1 MAKGKLIVIE
11 GLDGSGKATQTQILL
26 ERLIG
31 EGKIA
36 NKVSFPDYDKPS
48 SVLVKMY
55 LGGDFGKDADSVNP
69 YVASTFYAVDRVASY
84 LTTWQKDYLNGNI
97 ILADRYATSNAIY
110 QLSKVNLGEE
120 DAFIN
125 WLEDFEYNK
134 LNIPKPD
141 AVIYL
146 DVEPKISQ
154 RLITNRYNGDNSK
167 KDIHESNFNFL
178 LNCRKTALYVANKLD
193 WKVIKCDDSQN
204 IRPLNDIANDIYDTL
219 KNLHII

>member
-26 ERLIG
+26 ERLIND
-31 EGKIA
+31 GKIV
-36 NKVSFPDYDKPS
+36 NKISFPDYDKSS

-55 LGGDFGKDADSVNP
+55 LGGDFGKDADTVNP

-97 ILADRYATSNAIY
+97 ILADRYTTSNAIY
-110 QLSKVNLGEE
+110 QLSKVNSGEE

-141 AVIYL
+141 VVIYL

-154 RLITNRYNGDNSK
+154 KLIIDRYNGDNSK
-167 KDIHESNFNFL
+167 KDIHESNLNFL
-178 LNCRKTALYVANKLD
+178 LNCRKTALCVADKLD
-193 WKVIKCDDSQN
+193 WQVIKCDDGQN
-204 IRPLNDIANDIYDTL
+204 IRPLNDIANDIYDAL